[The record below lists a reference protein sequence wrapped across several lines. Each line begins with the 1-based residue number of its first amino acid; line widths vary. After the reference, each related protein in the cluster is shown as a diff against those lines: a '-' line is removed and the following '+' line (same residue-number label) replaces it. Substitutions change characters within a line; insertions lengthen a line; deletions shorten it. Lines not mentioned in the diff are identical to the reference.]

1 MCDVALDMI
10 LHILYISFFH
20 IYVSMHL
27 FYAIDAL
34 DIKKI
39 EKKRIFLYVPIFSR
53 FLPILSRFFRFFPIF
68 SPRRFNP
75 DRDFQNIGFSN
86 FKEE

>member
-10 LHILYISFFH
+10 LHILYISFFFH

-27 FYAIDAL
+27 FYAVDAL

-39 EKKRIFLYVPIFSR
+39 EKK
-53 FLPILSRFFRFFPIF
+53 
-68 SPRRFNP
+68 
-75 DRDFQNIGFSN
+75 
-86 FKEE
+86 

>member
-10 LHILYISFFH
+10 LHILYISFFFFH

-27 FYAIDAL
+27 FYAVDAL

-39 EKKRIFLYVPIFSR
+39 EKK
-53 FLPILSRFFRFFPIF
+53 
-68 SPRRFNP
+68 
-75 DRDFQNIGFSN
+75 
-86 FKEE
+86 